1 MHRLFAAVR
10 PPPGVRDFLGQ
21 IMGGVSGARWQDDD
35 QLHLTLRFIGEV
47 DRHVARDVHAAL
59 GSLRHPPFE
68 LIVSGLGMFDKRGV
82 AHTLWAGIA
91 PQEPVKALHKKVD
104 QAMAR
109 VGVPPDQRVFHP
121 HITLARL
128 NRSAGPVHDFLAR
141 SGGVEGPPF
150 RVDAFG
156 LFESQLTPEGAVYT
170 EIETYKLA

>member
-10 PPPGVRDFLGQ
+10 PPPEIRDFLADL
-21 IMGGVSGARWQDDD
+21 MGGVSGARWQDDD

-47 DRHVARDVHAAL
+47 DRHIARDVHAAL
-59 GSLRHPPFE
+59 GGLSHPPFE
-68 LIVSGLGMFDKRGV
+68 LTISGLGMFDKRGV
-82 AHTLWAGIA
+82 PHTVWAGVA
-91 PQEPVKALHKKVD
+91 PQEPAKALHKKVD

-109 VGVPPDQRVFHP
+109 VGVPPDQRAFHP

-141 SGGVEGPPF
+141 SVGVESPPF

-156 LFESQLTPEGAVYT
+156 LFESQLTPQGAVYT
-170 EIETYKLA
+170 EIESYPLA

>member
-10 PPPGVRDFLGQ
+10 PPPGIRDFLADL
-21 IMGGVSGARWQDDD
+21 MGGIAGARWQDDD

-47 DRHVARDVHAAL
+47 DRHTARDVHAAL
-59 GSLRHPPFE
+59 GGIRQAPFE
-68 LIVSGLGMFDKRGV
+68 LAVSGLGMFEKRGLT
-82 AHTLWAGIA
+82 HTIWAGVA
-91 PQEPVKALHKKVD
+91 PQEPAKALHKKVD
-104 QAMAR
+104 QAMMR
-109 VGVPPDQRVFHP
+109 VGVPPDERAFHP

-141 SGGVEGPPF
+141 SGGVASPPF

-170 EIETYKLA
+170 ELESYPLA